1 MERISSWLDHNYLQ
15 ANGDETQ
22 VMIIGNLSYVC
33 DLVFNGASIT
43 LKEHLKILGVH
54 LDNQLSFKKHTDILL
69 KKAYA
74 KVTVLLTFKRL
85 FPGNI
90 LLVLYKSYVLSHFEY
105 CNSSLLG
112 VNKTLEKKLE

>member
-22 VMIIGNLSYVC
+22 VMIIGNLSYVY

-74 KVTVLLTFKRL
+74 KVTVLLTFKR
-85 FPGNI
+85 
-90 LLVLYKSYVLSHFEY
+90 
-105 CNSSLLG
+105 
-112 VNKTLEKKLE
+112 